1 VGASDINNLNG
12 ILHACDTDLPDAILD
27 RAGAFVGKDSRA
39 IIRELEADGSRPAG
53 VTGSHHHFKHPI
65 KQGKVTVPHPR
76 KDLHPKT
83 VRSIYRQA
91 GLREW
96 R

>member
-1 VGASDINNLNG
+1 MQSWIAQGRS
-12 ILHACDTDLPDAILD
+12 
-27 RAGAFVGKDSRA
+27 VGKDSRA

-76 KDLHPKT
+76 KGLAPEVGQIDLSPGRAERMALK
-83 VRSIYRQA
+83 R
-91 GLREW
+91 
-96 R
+96 